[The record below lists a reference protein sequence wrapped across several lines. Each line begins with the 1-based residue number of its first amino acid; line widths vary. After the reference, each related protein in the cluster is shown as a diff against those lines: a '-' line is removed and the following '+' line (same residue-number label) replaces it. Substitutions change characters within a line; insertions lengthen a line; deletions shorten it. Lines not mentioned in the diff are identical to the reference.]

1 MKIKSYEKV
10 VLSQSWVKGIIALRR
25 QMSILED
32 VLSEVDINSETS
44 VDELFNELAQLKTT
58 TENFIKQFN

>member
-10 VLSQSWVKGIIALRR
+10 VLSPSWVKGIIALRR
-25 QMSILED
+25 QMSISED